1 MPIKI
6 VNWNVNS
13 IRSRLEHV
21 LTCIDNEKPTVL
33 CLQETKVT
41 NDQFPYMEF
50 EERGLHVYHHGQKSY
65 NGVALISTQPLD
77 NIVSGFA
84 GEDIEGQ
91 CRLLSGTLNGIRIVT
106 AYMPQGES
114 IDSPKFKNKEK
125 HYKALTNYLEAELK
139 DNKQLVV
146 GGDFNIA
153 PHESDVDDP
162 QKRGGKCMFT
172 DVEHSWLKQ
181 LENLGLK
188 DAMREIT
195 DEPGHFSWWDYRTA
209 AWENGRGMRIDL
221 MYISSALQDKLVAH
235 TIFKEERGREKPS
248 DHAPIMITLADE

>member
-13 IRSRLEHV
+13 IRTRLKHV
-21 LTCIDNEKPTVL
+21 LNFIDTQKPTVL

-41 NDQFPYMEF
+41 NENFPYMEF

-77 NIVSGFA
+77 NIVTGFA

-91 CRLLSGTLNGIRIVT
+91 CRLLAGTLNGMRIIT

-114 IDSPKFKNKEK
+114 VDSPKFQNKEN
-125 HYKALTNYLEAELK
+125 HYKALIRYVAAEL
-139 DNKQLVV
+139 NTYEQLVI

-153 PHESDVDDP
+153 PHASDVDDP
-162 QKRGGKCMFT
+162 QKRRGKCMFT
-172 DVEHSWLKQ
+172 DLEHSWLTQ
-181 LENLGLK
+181 LEKLGLH

-195 DEPGHFSWWDYRTA
+195 EEAGHFSWWDYRSG

-221 MYISSALQDKLVAH
+221 MYISSALQDKLEAH
-235 TIFKEERGREKPS
+235 TLFKEERGREKPS
-248 DHAPIMITLADE
+248 DHAPIMISISD